1 MDTTKLGIE
10 KKFIDMM
17 SLKNFSEATK
27 TSYSY
32 HLERFFTF
40 KKDRHISILSSQ
52 DINDYLLHMVSQQ
65 VSDSSLNQ
73 AINAIVFLFKYVLNR
88 KIKDY
93 LVVRPKKAKTSPI
106 LPSDSEVVSIF
117 KACTNKKHLAIM
129 YLMYGA
135 GLRRSEVINL
145 KIEHIDSK
153 NNLIHIRS
161 GKGRKDRQVM
171 LDANV
176 LVCLREYFI
185 EYRPKEYLFN
195 GQNNNPQYS
204 ASSIQQFVK
213 EYALKAGVKKKIHP
227 HIFRHLF
234 ATGVLENGGSLY
246 DAQITLG
253 HERPSTTAN
262 VYAHLSPKYI
272 ASIKSPIAN
281 LVKPPI
287 PVNIPNFAH

>member
-1 MDTTKLGIE
+1 M
-10 KKFIDMM
+10 DMM
-17 SLKNFSEATK
+17 GIKNFSESTK
-27 TSYSY
+27 SSYSY
-32 HLERFFTF
+32 HLERFILF
-40 KKDRHISILSSQ
+40 KRDRHISVLSSQ
-52 DINDYLLHMVSQQ
+52 DINDYLVHMVGKQ

-73 AINAIVFLFKYVLNR
+73 AINAIIFLFRYVLNR

-93 LVVRPKKAKTSPI
+93 LVVRPKKVKTSPI
-106 LPSDSEVVSIF
+106 LLSDSEIAAIF
-117 KACTNKKHLAIM
+117 KTCVNKKHLAIM
-129 YLMYGA
+129 CLMYGA
-135 GLRRSEVINL
+135 GLRRSEVVNL

-161 GKGRKDRQVM
+161 GKGMKDRQVM

-176 LVCLREYFI
+176 LKCLRDYFI
-185 EYRPKEYLFN
+185 EYRPKDYLFN
-195 GQNNNPQYS
+195 GQNDRPQYS

-213 EYALKAGVKKKIHP
+213 EYALKAGIKKKVYP
-227 HIFRHLF
+227 HLFRHQF

-281 LVKPPI
+281 L
-287 PVNIPNFAH
+287 AL

>member
-1 MDTTKLGIE
+1 MTKLGIE
-10 KKFIDMM
+10 KKFMDMM
-17 SLKNFSEATK
+17 SIKNFSDATR
-27 TSYSY
+27 TSYSC
-32 HLERFFTF
+32 HLERFIIF
-40 KKDRHISILSSQ
+40 KKDRHISVLSSQ
-52 DINDYLLHMVSQQ
+52 DINDYLLHMVGKQ

-106 LPSDSEVVSIF
+106 LLSDSEIASIF
-117 KACTNKKHLAIM
+117 NACANKKHLAIM

-135 GLRRSEVINL
+135 GLRRSEVINM

-153 NNLIHIRS
+153 NNLIHVRS

-176 LVCLREYFI
+176 LKCLREYFI
-185 EYRPKEYLFN
+185 EYRPKDYLFN
-195 GQNNNPQYS
+195 GQNNSPKYS
-204 ASSIQQFVK
+204 VSSIQQFVK
-213 EYALKAGVKKKIHP
+213 EYALKAGIKKKVHP
-227 HIFRHLF
+227 HLFRHQF

-281 LVKPPI
+281 LPQWNSVT
-287 PVNIPNFAH
+287 HH